1 MVKPFLILLLPPA
14 VILAVIAASLA
25 ALSAT
30 PSQTQSSVCRTVD
43 GNTVCAGPGSLSCQT
58 VNGKTVCVQST
69 PSCRTGRGK
78 ESCDSDLP
86 VRKQRD
92 DMSADDPDGDEDG
105 GALDLPDGPAGPAT
119 GHRL

>member
-14 VILAVIAASLA
+14 VILAIIAASLA

-30 PSQTQSSVCRTVD
+30 PSQPQPPVCRTVD
-43 GNTVCAGPGSLSCQT
+43 GNTVCAGPGALSCQT

-69 PSCRTGRGK
+69 PPCRTGRGK

-86 VRKQRD
+86 IRKQRD
-92 DMSADDPDGDEDG
+92 GMSADDPDGDEDD
-105 GALDLPDGPAGPAT
+105 GALDPPASR
-119 GHRL
+119 RL